1 MVNIKNLKIVE
12 FESIGYIYKK
22 MEKGYTVLVPF
33 LHFLYRS
40 DLFFSNTCAIILE
53 CHFFGT
59 FLMLLHAPLKQ
70 AAGEL
75 LRLLDIEAEHFSLHG
90 REMYGAG
97 LSFLYGVAVGIGHR
111 QPLSLGILVFN
122 VPRLRN
128 LASAP
133 RLVVVPVD
141 GGRLYL
147 LWFLKGVGDPF
158 CGTLLGP
165 PMEIRYR
172 AVVLIGRYQS
182 VGNTL
187 HRGRRCRRSDDGL

>member
-40 DLFFSNTCAIILE
+40 DLFFSNPCEIILA

-75 LRLLDIEAEHFSLHG
+75 LRLLDVEAEHLG
-90 REMYGAG
+90 LYGCEVYGAG
-97 LSFLYGVAVGIGHR
+97 LSFLYGVAVGIRHR
-111 QPLSLGILVFN
+111 LPLPLCILIFY

-133 RLVVVPVD
+133 RLVIIPVD
-141 GGRLYL
+141 GSGRHL
-147 LWFLKGVGDPF
+147 LGLLERVGDPF

-165 PMEIRYR
+165 PMEIRHR
-172 AVVLIGRYQS
+172 PVVLVGRHQS

-187 HRGRRCRRSDDGL
+187 H

>member
-40 DLFFSNTCAIILE
+40 DLFFSNPCAIILE

-75 LRLLDIEAEHFSLHG
+75 LRLLDVEAEHLG
-90 REMYGAG
+90 LYGCEMDGAG
-97 LSFLYGVAVGIGHR
+97 PSFLYGVAVGIGHR

-133 RLVVVPVD
+133 RLVIIPVD
-141 GGRLYL
+141 GCGLHL
-147 LWFLKGVGDPF
+147 LWLSKGVGDPLRSPLF
-158 CGTLLGP
+158 RP
-165 PMEIRYR
+165 PMEIGYR
-172 AVVLIGRYQS
+172 TVVFVGRHQS

-187 HRGRRCRRSDDGL
+187 HRC